1 MEEIKKYMET
11 AYDMLSRIRVS
22 GDAVDFM
29 ANARV
34 ALREAYR
41 LAEVYASNEIN
52 AEAKEGSNG

>member
-1 MEEIKKYMET
+1 MEEIRKYIES

-41 LAEVYASNEIN
+41 LADVYI
-52 AEAKEGSNG
+52 AKYAADTKEESNG